1 MQLGHIGRFG
11 RHPVR
16 HFTFGPALSMSGR
29 KNKGLRGLSGK
40 PLHPPLTDVP
50 ITAYLFA
57 AVFDVLSLVLYGSH
71 EALAAELYRAG
82 TWVLLG
88 GAAVSLLAAL
98 TGAVD
103 WWRSSEPGTQARR
116 TINAH
121 ATIMIIVTVLVLV
134 DLAWR
139 LTAAADAE
147 STPVGITVLSVVAAL
162 LVMLGASL
170 GGSLVYDYG
179 FNVET
184 AGDHPVWHQS
194 EADVWPDGTTRHGP
208 APATGDTARRAAHS

>member
-1 MQLGHIGRFG
+1 
-11 RHPVR
+11 VR
-16 HFTFGPALSMSGR
+16 HFTFGPALSLAGR
-29 KNKGLRGLSGK
+29 KNKGLRGLAGK

-57 AVFDVLSLVLYGSH
+57 AVFDVLSVVLYGSH
-71 EALAAELYRAG
+71 EELAAELYRAG

-121 ATIMIIVTVLVLV
+121 ATVMIVVTVLVLV

-139 LTAAADAE
+139 STAARHAE
-147 STPVGITVLSVVAAL
+147 SAPIGIAVLSVAAAL
-162 LVMLGASL
+162 LVMVGASI

-179 FNVET
+179 FNIET
-184 AGDHPVWHQS
+184 AGDHPVWHRS

-208 APATGDTARRAAHS
+208 AEAAGGAAVHANR